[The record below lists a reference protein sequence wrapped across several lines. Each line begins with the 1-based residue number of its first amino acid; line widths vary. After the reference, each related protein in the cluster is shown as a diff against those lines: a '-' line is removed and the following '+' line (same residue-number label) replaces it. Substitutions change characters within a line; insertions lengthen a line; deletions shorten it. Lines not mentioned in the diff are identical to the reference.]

1 MSYLI
6 KQTKT
11 ATDAE
16 LEAMLRWRRPARS
29 KTEKR
34 FVREYIDSIRGI
46 ATDTYGN
53 RFIRIGSAP
62 VLWSSH
68 TDSVHSIG
76 GQQSIIRD
84 GDFVRLRGN
93 EKQSNCLGGDCATG
107 VWLMRQMIKRGI
119 EGLYIFHRD
128 EEIGGLG
135 SKWIATNQPKRLE
148 GIELAIALDRK
159 GYSSIITHQGGR
171 CCSDTFADSLAG
183 FLGGYK
189 ADPTGLFTDTANYTD
204 LIGECSNL
212 SVGYNDAH
220 SPKES
225 QNMKFAG
232 LLLEALCDLDTSK
245 LKLERKPGEVE
256 AYSDFGLGYSRWSD
270 WYGDFDNGYVQ
281 PAKPKTKR
289 YSAMWEN
296 YDLLVEI
303 VANYPR
309 ELADWLEQQGVN
321 AADLEA
327 DLGINQ

>member
-1 MSYLI
+1 MSYLV
-6 KQTKT
+6 KKTKT
-11 ATDAE
+11 AADAE

-46 ATDTYGN
+46 ASDTYGN

-68 TDSVHSIG
+68 TDSVHNIG
-76 GQQSIIRD
+76 GQQSIMRD
-84 GDFVRLRGN
+84 GDFVRLRAN

-107 VWLMRQMIKRGI
+107 VWIMRQMICRGI

-135 SKWIATNQPKRLE
+135 SKWIAKHQPKRLE
-148 GIELAIALDRK
+148 GIDMAIALDRK
-159 GYSSIITHQGGR
+159 GYSSIITHQGAR

-183 FLGGYK
+183 FLEGYK

-212 SVGYNDAH
+212 SVGYADAH
-220 SPKES
+220 SPRES
-225 QNMKFAG
+225 QNMRFAG

-245 LKLERKPGEVE
+245 LKLERKPGEIE
-256 AYSDFGLGYSRWSD
+256 TYDYNRYRWSD
-270 WYGDFDNGYVQ
+270 YYGDFDYGYVA
-281 PAKPKTKR
+281 PEKAPTKR
-289 YSAMWEN
+289 YSAIWEN
-296 YDLLVEI
+296 YDRLVEI
-303 VANYPR
+303 ARNYPD

-321 AADLEA
+321 ASDLMN
-327 DLGINQ
+327 DLGI